1 MTGFTDTLRKIAL
14 DEHIANSSFTEEEAD
29 TLRENN
35 GFTTSTGEQELN
47 ALDASAEKAEHQKER
62 MKTIERRLSLEAK
75 VANSELTE
83 DEVEDLFERAGV
95 K

>member
-35 GFTTSTGEQELN
+35 GFTTSCCTTLSQHQAHTPKHHQAIVQKVTGRIKRPVN
-47 ALDASAEKAEHQKER
+47 TALIKNKCWESNISPRYQPR
-62 MKTIERRLSLEAK
+62 CL
-75 VANSELTE
+75 
-83 DEVEDLFERAGV
+83 G
-95 K
+95 